1 MKILAIDDDQI
12 MLNILA
18 KHFGYKGV
26 EFVAC
31 SRGFEGLSA
40 IEMALAQ
47 KKPFQVVLLDVHMP
61 HVSGLFILEQLRK
74 LEQEVYVE
82 EGRAS
87 TIVCMLTSDNS
98 SSVVLEAFDDDCD
111 GFLTKPLS
119 LDKLDAFLKRQNA
132 I

>member
-18 KHFGYKGV
+18 KHFSDTV
-26 EFVAC
+26 IEFVGC

-40 IEMALAQ
+40 FEMALAQ
-47 KKPFQVVLLDVHMP
+47 NKPFQVVLLDVHMP
-61 HVSGLFILEQLRK
+61 HVSGLFILKHLRK
-74 LEQEVYVE
+74 LEREVYFQDDRVN
-82 EGRAS
+82 

-98 SSVVLEAFDDDCD
+98 TDVILGAFDDDCD